1 MQGNMQTGKV
11 VHTYRDYSQEVETKF
26 EASRHMSD
34 TITADTASK
43 GGCRAEENFPIKLHY
58 MLLELQRDGL
68 DHIVSWQPH
77 GRCFVVH
84 KQKEFVEH
92 ILPFWFRQSKFPSF
106 QRQLNL
112 YGFKRLT
119 AGRDKGGYYHEL
131 FLRGKRFLAHRI
143 QRIKIKGTGARKPS
157 SPDTEPNFYRTIYL
171 PLEPISGRQAKT
183 NSVSTLSSQMPNI
196 LNRFNSALPDPN
208 GRISLHQQL
217 LATYPHSP
225 QSFQPSPASL
235 LPAELLIMKL
245 QRERLQQDII
255 MASQCFDGRL
265 AGLGLDGS
273 GAIAHPNNSALALAA
288 AFVRSQ
294 SNPFASTTR

>member
-1 MQGNMQTGKV
+1 VLCCTQAKGVCGA
-11 VHTYRDYSQEVETKF
+11 YSTFV
-26 EASRHMSD
+26 SD
-34 TITADTASK
+34 ECINASK
-43 GGCRAEENFPIKLHY
+43 VDTER
-58 MLLELQRDGL
+58 ELFL
-68 DHIVSWQPH
+68 TKVS
-77 GRCFVVH
+77 RRNI
-84 KQKEFVEH
+84 EH
-92 ILPFWFRQSKFPSF
+92 LTRLRLVSDSWFRQSKFPSF

-119 AGRDKGGYYHEL
+119 AGKSGFHFPSSLSCPLDEELTFASPIPISFAGRDKGGYYHEL

-157 SPDTEPNFYRTIYL
+157 SPETEPNFYRTIYL

>member
-1 MQGNMQTGKV
+1 VLCCTQAKGVCGA
-11 VHTYRDYSQEVETKF
+11 YSTFV
-26 EASRHMSD
+26 SD
-34 TITADTASK
+34 ECINASK
-43 GGCRAEENFPIKLHY
+43 VDTER
-58 MLLELQRDGL
+58 ELFL
-68 DHIVSWQPH
+68 TKVS
-77 GRCFVVH
+77 RRNI
-84 KQKEFVEH
+84 EH
-92 ILPFWFRQSKFPSF
+92 LTRLRLVSDSWFRQSKFPSF

-157 SPDTEPNFYRTIYL
+157 SPETEPNFYRTIYL